1 MPYAQ
6 VSDVRSLAPH
16 VPINAQSQPS
26 ESDVRTWLG
35 DLERN
40 LNATLNA
47 IGYVTPVTGPD
58 AVAVLR
64 LPLANAAMAMVMRG
78 RPNPESDPEAFQ
90 RQYDAFIKALTDSRN
105 PYELPA
111 DAVRIDTPIKHAG
124 GFRVSSALRDIG
136 LDPDNEI
143 SVTRNMKF

>member
-6 VSDVRSLAPH
+6 ISDVRSLAPH

-26 ESDVRTWLG
+26 DGDVSTWLQ

-40 LNATLNA
+40 LDTTLNS
-47 IGYVTPVTGPD
+47 IGYDVPIVGPI
-58 AVAVLR
+58 AKAVLR
-64 LPLANAAMAMVMRG
+64 LPLANAAMAMVMRA

-90 RQYDAFIKALTDSRN
+90 KQYDAFIRSLIDPKN

-111 DAVRIDTPIKHAG
+111 DAVKHDAPVKSSS
-124 GFRVSSALRDIG
+124 GFRSSPELLDIARDDEIG
-136 LDPDNEI
+136 
-143 SVTRNMKF
+143 VRRNMKF